1 MIANFHLNE
10 EDKLKLSNLKVPLPM
25 KEDHRLNIL
34 RQTKLLDSNTQ
45 EECFDR
51 YTRLCSRIF
60 QTPVAIV
67 ALMDADRNWFKSSV
81 GFPAPQVP
89 RDHALCSHIILES
102 CERNLVIEDASNDE
116 RFKNSPLVTQGGLR
130 FYAGSSIICQGMKMG
145 ALCVI
150 DMKPRYDF
158 NEKKRKMLSELS
170 DLVSAMIEN
179 RRIQAL
185 EDQGELAKL
194 IVGVHHHLKDSLQ
207 QLLTMSKIVEKSFHE
222 IRRRQ
227 SNCEQYQTWMRKVTT
242 TLPSFFNELGKLST
256 QIDLSIEVATQFHH
270 AHDTLSTVSTPRGE
284 IESPRI
290 QEGSQE
296 KLLTF
301 MNGESVVTALK
312 KWSELS
318 PQVMEQM
325 DWTLGKEFDDS
336 HLLVKADMTKL
347 GVVLGLSMTLGARGC
362 DLAHVLITMEP
373 VDDPIRRI
381 VDLSDDEDVDIE
393 KNMDDEDN
401 GDDDDEELYEN
412 DFMTDECYENKS
424 SRTVHRNL
432 KRSIT
437 ATTTATTSSSSLSK
451 KPRLEEIPAKLQVEL
466 LLSREVN
473 NSMKPT
479 SSSSSSSST
488 NSGKQA
494 SLLSSLSSW
503 NRLSTNRLDY
513 SVLNESMVCNC
524 IDVLCDTILL
534 SAGGEYALEREL
546 IDNGQWENKTM
557 QFWVPCVYR
566 KV

>member
-1 MIANFHLNE
+1 MVITFPLVS
-10 EDKLKLSNLKVPLPM
+10 LSVCV
-25 KEDHRLNIL
+25 
-34 RQTKLLDSNTQ
+34 SV
-45 EECFDR
+45 
-51 YTRLCSRIF
+51 

-130 FYAGSSIICQGMKMG
+130 FYAGASIYCQGMKMG

-170 DLVSAMIEN
+170 DLVSVMIEN

-222 IRRRQ
+222 IRHRQ
-227 SNCEQYQTWMRKVTT
+227 SNSEQSQAWMKKVTT
-242 TLPSFFNELGKLST
+242 TLPSLFNELGKLST
-256 QIDLSIEVATQFHH
+256 QIDLSIEVAAQFHH
-270 AHDTLSTVSTPRGE
+270 AQDTLSTVSSPKAKK
-284 IESPRI
+284 ESPRA

-296 KLLTF
+296 TLSTF
-301 MNGESVVTALK
+301 MNGQSVVAALK

-325 DWTLGKEFDDS
+325 DWTLGKEFDNS
-336 HLLVKADMTKL
+336 QFLVKADLTKL

-373 VDDPIRRI
+373 MDDPIRRR
-381 VDLSDDEDVDIE
+381 VDLSDDEEDANIVSM
-393 KNMDDEDN
+393 MDDGN
-401 GDDDDEELYEN
+401 DEVPYEN
-412 DFMTDECYENKS
+412 NFMMDVYNENNS
-424 SRTVHRNL
+424 SLPIHRNL
-432 KRSIT
+432 KRSI
-437 ATTTATTSSSSLSK
+437 ATTTATTTTTSSLSK
-451 KPRLEEIPAKLQVEL
+451 RPRLEEIPAKLQVEL

-473 NSMKPT
+473 DDIQP
-479 SSSSSSSST
+479 SSSST
-488 NSGKQA
+488 TNGGKQA
-494 SLLSSLSSW
+494 SLLSSLSTW
-503 NRLSTNRLDY
+503 NRLSTNRLDN

-566 KV
+566 MV